1 MSNFF
6 DARNTSPTADRK
18 PPHRRDTL
26 RTPLTMAPIHVSE
39 ENLLHVTRISQ
50 YVPLPPTS
58 LHAALPAL
66 SAEVFSPLLL
76 TYYPPAKGIILAYEN
91 VSLSAQPP
99 KTSIHKSSRKHA
111 SSAPDSD
118 DEERRAE
125 AEEGIVLT
133 RCVDEY
139 MAPYVWATASLLVWR
154 PAPNA
159 YLDAT
164 LTHQA
169 GTHITLAHLNT
180 FAITVMK
187 EHLPA
192 DWTWNAA
199 QAGKK
204 TKGFDGRIADEGGW
218 WMDGELN
225 EVKKGTSMRVR
236 VREWDVRG
244 GKGKGVL
251 RVDGSLLRLEEE
263 SVRAAKKAGKAAQ
276 GRSAR
281 EAEGMEVD

>member
-1 MSNFF
+1 
-6 DARNTSPTADRK
+6 
-18 PPHRRDTL
+18 
-26 RTPLTMAPIHVSE
+26 MAPIPE
-39 ENLLHVTRISQ
+39 LEDNLLHLTRLSL

-58 LHAALPAL
+58 LHAALPAI

-76 TYYPPAKGIILAYEN
+76 TYHPPAKGVILAYED
-91 VSLSAQPP
+91 VSLSARPP
-99 KTSIHKSSRKHA
+99 KTTSTTRKSRKHA
-111 SSAPDSD
+111 SPGSD
-118 DEERRAE
+118 VDDDDDERRAE
-125 AEEGIVLT
+125 AEEGVVLT

-192 DWTWNAA
+192 DWTWNAV
-199 QAGKK
+199 QTGKK
-204 TKGFDGRIADEGGW
+204 KKGFDGRIADEGGW

-225 EVKKGTSMRVR
+225 EVTKGTSMRVR

-251 RVDGSLLRLEEE
+251 RVDGSLLSVEEE
-263 SVRAAKKAGKAAQ
+263 RSRAAKKAGKAAV
-276 GRSAR
+276 GRSTIT
-281 EAEGMEVD
+281 EGEGMEVD